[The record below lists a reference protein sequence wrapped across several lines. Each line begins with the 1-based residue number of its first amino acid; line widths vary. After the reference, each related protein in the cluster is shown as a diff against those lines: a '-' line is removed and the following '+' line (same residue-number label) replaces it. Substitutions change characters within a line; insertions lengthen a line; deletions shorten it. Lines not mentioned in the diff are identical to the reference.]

1 MSERLPEPAP
11 PRTTHPPVEADE
23 ALVRK
28 NLLWGWALFALCLL
42 IFGGTIAVAYVYLA
56 LD

>member
-1 MSERLPEPAP
+1 MSERAPE
-11 PRTTHPPVEADE
+11 RTTYPPVEPDE
-23 ALVRK
+23 ALARK
-28 NLLWGWALFALCLL
+28 NLAWGLALFALSLL